1 MANKPAK
8 KAAKKTPAKKT
19 SAKKTPAK
27 KTSTA
32 GKKTPAAKKAAAKKK
47 AAPAKPR
54 QKATGPYASNNP
66 EPRQYIEETAPK
78 PTPAP
83 VEKAEKITEIILEKP
98 SWRARLTGFF
108 KN

>member
-19 SAKKTPAK
+19 PAKKTPAK

-66 EPRQYIEETAPK
+66 EPRQYVETPPEPA
-78 PTPAP
+78 PAP
-83 VEKAEKITEIILEKP
+83 VEKVETMTEIILEKP